1 MNYSI
6 DEQKMV
12 STDSNGISLVRVVI
26 YAKTSADIPAYN
38 AFVAT
43 EKKQLA
49 PGSVAVLPSTGAAYM
64 LDFDNTWKA
73 W

>member
-1 MNYSI
+1 MNYTI
-6 DEQKMV
+6 FEQQFV
-12 STDSNGISLVRVVI
+12 TTDSNGIAIVRCNI
-26 YAKTSADIPAYN
+26 FAKTAADIPAYN

-43 EKKQLA
+43 EKKQIA
-49 PGSVAVLPSTGAAYM
+49 PGSVAILPSTGAVYM